1 MMNKALFFPSFRGG
15 GFGHIGRCLGLAQE
29 LKQRGW
35 QTAFALD
42 GQHAA
47 RVEATGQ
54 SVLRLRRP
62 LSATIIKRLI
72 KLVRRHRSSPPPAFT
87 LFSDMNFQIARDG
100 FYSAQIVRQDVE
112 RELELVRRFKPDVLI
127 GDTWPLT
134 SIVGR
139 RAGLPVVQII
149 KSVVHPA
156 CPRLIWWDEPPS
168 GLTSPDIQPVFN
180 PALAEWGIPPIQR
193 AEDLLSGDLLLV
205 PSIPEL
211 DPLPQGLSS
220 THYVGPL
227 TRTDPRSIESPDWFD
242 ELDPEHPL
250 VYVTIGG
257 GADPVGGV
265 RLFQVL
271 YQALGD
277 LPLQV
282 VASTSAKLK
291 PADLPSPPA
300 NFVLKNWVPGLAM
313 IARSDVVV
321 FHGGY
326 GTMMETIHCGAP
338 SVIVPFHSE
347 QQANGQRLEASGAGI
362 VIPHST
368 GPYQAIQHP
377 WPAGPFAILV
387 APQPTLAPHQLRRA
401 VERILSEEQFRLST
415 SRLKRQLAD
424 YKGPALAANLV
435 QNLINQ
441 HPPTRQL

>member
-1 MMNKALFFPSFRGG
+1 MNRVLFFPSFRGG
-15 GFGHIGRCLGLAQE
+15 GFGHIGRCLALAQE
-29 LKQRGW
+29 LRQRGW
-35 QTAFALD
+35 QTAFVLD

-47 RVEATGQ
+47 HVEATGQ
-54 SVLRLRRP
+54 SILRPRHP

-72 KLVRRHRSSPPPAFT
+72 KLLRKSNPPPAYT

-100 FYSAQIVRQDVE
+100 FYSAQIVRQRVE
-112 RELELVRRFKPDVLI
+112 QELELVRRFKPDLLI

-139 RAGLPVVQII
+139 RVGLPVVQII

-156 CPRLIWWDEPPS
+156 CPRLIWWDEPPP
-168 GLTSPDIQPVFN
+168 GLTSPDVRPVFN
-180 PALAEWGIPPIQR
+180 PPLAEWGLPPIER

-211 DPLPQGLSS
+211 DPLPEGIPA

-227 TRTDPRSIESPDWFD
+227 TQTDPRSVEPPDWFD
-242 ELDPEHPL
+242 ELHPERPL

-257 GADPVGGV
+257 GADPVGGA

-271 YQALGD
+271 YEALGD

-282 VASTSAKLK
+282 LASTSAKLK
-291 PADLPSPPA
+291 PTDLPSPPA
-300 NFVLKNWVPGLAM
+300 NFILKSWVPGLAT

-326 GTMMETIHCGAP
+326 GTMMETIHCGVP

-347 QQANGQRLEASGAGI
+347 QEANGRRLETNGAGI
-362 VIPHST
+362 VIPHSQ
-368 GPYQAIQHP
+368 GPYQPAWFQ
-377 WPAGPFAILV
+377 WPGGRFSVLV
-387 APQPTLAPHQLRRA
+387 APQPTLNPRQLRRA
-401 VERILSEEQFRLST
+401 IDRILSQDQFRLAT
-415 SRLKRQLAD
+415 TQLRAQLAN
-424 YKGPALAANLV
+424 YGGPPLAAD
-435 QNLINQ
+435 LINTLI
-441 HPPTRQL
+441 HDSPTRQL